1 MNFNPT
7 GDRVL
12 IEKPAAETKTEGG
25 LYIPE
30 TSSKTAP
37 TKGSIVALGDGVEA
51 NDLIKLGNVAMFT
64 QSYELQLNDKE
75 YAVVNREDILGI
87 FKEQ

>member
-1 MNFNPT
+1 MNFSPT

-12 IEKPAAETKTEGG
+12 IEKPVAETTTAGG
-25 LYIPE
+25 LIIPD
-30 TSSKTAP
+30 TSGKKTP
-37 TKGSIVALGDGVEA
+37 TQGAIVALGDGVEE
-51 NDLIKLGNVAMFT
+51 NPLIQIGKVAMFT
-64 QSYELQLNDKE
+64 QSYELEMDNKE

>member
-12 IEKPAAETKTEGG
+12 IEKAPAETKTAGG
-25 LYIPE
+25 LIIPD
-30 TSSKTAP
+30 TNGKKAP
-37 TKGSIVALGDGVEA
+37 TQGAIVALGDGVE
-51 NDLIKLGNVAMFT
+51 DSPLIKLGNVAMFT
-64 QSYELQLNDKE
+64 QSYELELDNKE

>member
-12 IEKPAAETKTEGG
+12 IERAETETRTAGG
-25 LYIPE
+25 LIIPD
-30 TSSKTAP
+30 TSEKKVA
-37 TKGSIVALGDGVEA
+37 TKGKIVALGDGVEQSE
-51 NDLIKLGNVAMFT
+51 LVKLGNVAMFT
-64 QSYELQLNDKE
+64 QSYELQLDDKE

-87 FKEQ
+87 FTE